1 MDAFLTKT
9 DPLLPSL
16 FGWYTKMSVEI
27 KQKKKTIPK
36 VVRDLAWNK
45 WIGDDVAKHKCMCCE
60 VNEIRMNNFHCGHVI
75 AEANGGLTSVENL
88 RPICKACNLSMGTE
102 NLDEFKKRCGFG
114 GSPAPPPSIEKK
126 EEPVAWYPGIL
137 RRNPLPKQIKWV
149 AGTNSIQMVAEMQN
163 ARCYTQ
169 NRTTGIYTM
178 NL

>member
-1 MDAFLTKT
+1 
-9 DPLLPSL
+9 
-16 FGWYTKMSVEI
+16 
-27 KQKKKTIPK
+27 
-36 VVRDLAWNK
+36 
-45 WIGDDVAKHKCMCCE
+45 
-60 VNEIRMNNFHCGHVI
+60 
-75 AEANGGLTSVENL
+75 
-88 RPICKACNLSMGTE
+88 MGTE